1 MGYHHCHIPSLKD
14 LEKQL
19 LKIGLEKFVGIY
31 KRCHTFIGD
40 TDAVLFIESKI
51 SEYIK
56 LSETK

>member
-1 MGYHHCHIPSLKD
+1 MGYHHCHIPTRIE
-14 LEKQL
+14 LETQL

-31 KRCHTFIGD
+31 NRCHTLIGD

-56 LSETK
+56 LSETN